1 MRIQE
6 TVTNIFLQNLKAY
19 EGDKHRII
27 VNEGGTG
34 SSKTYS
40 IAQLMCRLLL
50 RNPNEGL
57 RITISR
63 KSLPTLKRTAMK
75 DFFHILDNWGYY
87 KESFHNKTDK
97 TYKFGKNMVEF
108 VAADSPQKLR
118 SQRRDILWINESNE
132 FDLETYRQFSMRTEQ
147 KVFLDYNPSDEFH
160 WIYDMVVPRKDCLLI
175 RSTYLDNPFLNPSL
189 VSEIERYKDID
200 ENYWKIYGL
209 GLRGMSQAKIYN
221 NWKLIDELPLE
232 KNVDRFYGLDFGF
245 NNATSLIEIVLYD
258 DNLYWDQKI
267 YQSRLTTEDL
277 IAKMIEE
284 KIDKNI
290 PIYPDPSEPEKIY
303 LLKKAGFHI
312 PMKSKEKALTDN
324 KVKDGIDYCK
334 SRKIFVTS
342 RSVELLKE
350 IKSYSWKMKDGKI
363 TDEPVKVNDHAMD
376 AARYGSFSHSKKTYV
391 GFA

>member
-1 MRIQE
+1 MKIQE
-6 TVTNIFLQNLKAY
+6 TVTRIFLQNLKAY
-19 EGDKHRII
+19 EDDKHRII

-50 RNPNEGL
+50 ADPNEGL

-75 DFFHILDNWGYY
+75 DFFNVLNNWGYY

-97 TYKFGKNMVEF
+97 TYKFGTNMVEF

-132 FDLETYRQFSMRTEQ
+132 FDLETYRQMAMRTE
-147 KVFLDYNPSDEFH
+147 KKIIMDYNPSDEFH
-160 WIYDMVVPRKDCLLI
+160 WIYDLVVPRKDCLLI
-175 RSTYLDNPFLNPSL
+175 PSTYKDNPFLNPSL

-221 NWKLIDELPLE
+221 NWKLIDELPLD

-245 NNATSLIEIVLYD
+245 NNATALIEIVLYD
-258 DNLYWDQKI
+258 FLAHV
-267 YQSRLTTEDL
+267 S
-277 IAKMIEE
+277 
-284 KIDKNI
+284 
-290 PIYPDPSEPEKIY
+290 
-303 LLKKAGFHI
+303 LL
-312 PMKSKEKALTDN
+312 D
-324 KVKDGIDYCK
+324 VRC
-334 SRKIFVTS
+334 
-342 RSVELLKE
+342 
-350 IKSYSWKMKDGKI
+350 
-363 TDEPVKVNDHAMD
+363 PVSNV
-376 AARYGSFSHSKKTYV
+376 
-391 GFA
+391 

>member
-6 TVTNIFLQNLKAY
+6 TVTGIFLQNLKAY
-19 EGDKHRII
+19 EDDKHRII

-50 RNPNEGL
+50 KNPNEGL

-75 DFFHILDNWGYY
+75 DFFNILDKWGYY

-97 TYKFGKNMVEF
+97 NYKFGRNMVEF
-108 VAADSPQKLR
+108 VSADSPQKLR

-132 FDLETYRQFSMRTEQ
+132 FDLETYRQLAMRTE
-147 KVFLDYNPSDEFH
+147 KKIFMDYNPSDEFH

-175 RSTYLDNPFLNPSL
+175 PSTYNDNPFLNPSL

-267 YQSRLTTEDL
+267 YESRLTTEDL
-277 IAKMIEE
+277 IAKMNEE
-284 KIDKNI
+284 NIDKNI

-312 PMKSKEKALTDN
+312 PMKSKDKALTDN

-350 IKSYSWKMKDGKI
+350 IKSYSWKMKDGNI